1 MELLSQMP
9 RLHLIDGASKHSCF
23 IADMFEPRPK
33 WDAMLAYRETM
44 TVIQSYVEKL
54 VTRESC
60 PFKHLGIYID
70 SRGAC
75 VVATAKIEMQLCN
88 VRSAISTLLQPLDAY
103 EKGAQVTSRKCV
115 EKTIRPLDALD
126 KVRLDAW
133 STVSQLRPP
142 FPKTPKPEK
151 PTPPHTNLKEF
162 LAACESSDSEDDG
175 PPMLSIEDGMVE
187 PPCPDAE
194 LSEIEL
200 AMYQAGHRLAFA
212 KWVENVH
219 SSSVVCML
227 SVGTSCGDLTY
238 IACHREERRVQFL
251 VAKLKQLP
259 DLAET
264 CTLAAELA
272 QEGLLPQPSGSRVR
286 KAEFLKRCQA
296 ALKVKN
302 PLAELDV
309 KKLPSEDQRAIALA
323 LEPGKKICSQCPNLA
338 DTALEFSLKFEVPS
352 SACSCARFVCRC
364 VAPDPDPCIEWY
376 CAGCALEQRAVVCPS
391 CKNGEALQP
400 IHPIPYLLGSH
411 QFLNARCT
419 KCSRST
425 IAPSSSGYKRKYNE
439 TLAGFRPCTDLRGR
453 AVVDGRTVR
462 RALSY
467 GGPGGSR
474 DAAGDEWRWC
484 GGDSGDDI

>member
-1 MELLSQMP
+1 MEILSQMP

-23 IADMFEPRPK
+23 IADMFEPRPE
-33 WDAMLAYRETM
+33 WDAMLAYRKTLTM
-44 TVIQSYVEKL
+44 IQHSVEKL

-75 VVATAKIEMQLCN
+75 VVATTKVKTQLCN
-88 VRSAISTLLQPLDAY
+88 VRSAISTVLQPLDAY
-103 EKGAQVTSRKCV
+103 ENDARVTSRERV
-115 EKTIRPLDALD
+115 EKTLRPLDALD

-162 LAACESSDSEDDG
+162 VAACESSESEDEG
-175 PPMLSIEDGMVE
+175 PPTLAIEDGMVE
-187 PPCPDAE
+187 PPCPDAA

-272 QEGLLPQPSGSRVR
+272 RECMLPQPSGARAR

-302 PLAELDV
+302 PLAECDV
-309 KKLPSEDQRAIALA
+309 KKLPGEDQRAIALA
-323 LEPGKKICSQCPNLA
+323 LEPGTKICSQCPNVA
-338 DTALEFSLKFEVPS
+338 DTQLEFSLSFEVPS
-352 SACSCARFVCRC
+352 SACSCARFVCKC
-364 VAPDPDPCIEWY
+364 EVPDPDPRIEWY
-376 CAGCALEQRAVVCPS
+376 CAGCVNLRKLSFLP
-391 CKNGEALQP
+391 
-400 IHPIPYLLGSH
+400 LLK
-411 QFLNARCT
+411 A
-419 KCSRST
+419 
-425 IAPSSSGYKRKYNE
+425 KRPNE
-439 TLAGFRPCTDLRGR
+439 TWTGLRSSKR
-453 AVVDGRTVR
+453 
-462 RALSY
+462 L
-467 GGPGGSR
+467 
-474 DAAGDEWRWC
+474 RW
-484 GGDSGDDI
+484 